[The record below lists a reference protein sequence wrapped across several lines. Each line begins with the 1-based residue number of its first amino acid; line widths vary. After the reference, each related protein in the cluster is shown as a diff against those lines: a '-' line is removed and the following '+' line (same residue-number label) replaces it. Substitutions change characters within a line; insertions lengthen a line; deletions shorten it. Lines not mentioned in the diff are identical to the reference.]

1 MLADYNC
8 SIVSIS
14 KSSDLLSLDKKL
26 GLFLNVAMRLVDYI
40 TKDF

>member
-14 KSSDLLSLDKKL
+14 KSSNLLSLDKKL
-26 GLFLNVAMRLVDYI
+26 GLFLNVAMRLVNYL